1 MTKPAFDERDC
12 HIIGDI
18 LNRLGDRWTVLV
30 VLCLRNKAHR
40 FNELK
45 RAVDGIS
52 QQMLTRTL
60 RALERDGIV
69 LRTVRP
75 TVPPQVEYSLTALGV
90 SLSEPVLHLGK
101 WAWENVEVILQK
113 RHQFDLQSD
122 AKIDSL

>member
-1 MTKPAFDERDC
+1 MTKPDFADRDC
-12 HIIGDI
+12 RIIGDI

-30 VLCLRNKAHR
+30 VLCLRNKTHR

-60 RALERDGIV
+60 RALERDGMV
-69 LRTVRP
+69 LRTVHA
-75 TVPPQVEYSLTALGV
+75 TVPPQVEYGLTELGM

-101 WAWENVEVILQK
+101 WAWENADLILQK
-113 RHQFDLQSD
+113 RDQFDLQNCS
-122 AKIDSL
+122 ATGF